1 MSLRLKLIGAFLVA
15 VLAAGALAG
24 TSFFSTW
31 TLGDIA
37 KTLYDRPL
45 QSINFA
51 RAAQTSFL
59 VIELEE
65 RLTGSAAEE
74 RLLRLRE
81 DFFLDLEIAD
91 ERRMSERTA
100 ELSAALKSDFE
111 AWWQTAHEARDDPS
125 LLAARDEIAERLKT
139 NLDILVQV
147 AAEDGYRFWLAAEQQ
162 VEDTKRFT
170 TWILAGVLVV
180 SIIVAI
186 LLARDIIRPLNRLAR
201 RTVELASGDRSIEV
215 RQNDLDRGDEIGGM
229 ARSLI
234 VFRDVMNEV
243 REARDSA
250 EAAAKAKADFLAMM
264 SHEIRTPMNG
274 VIGMTRL
281 LLRKPLGEEER
292 HFAETVLESA
302 EGLMHLLNG
311 ILDFSKLEA
320 GKLDLEVLDF
330 DLRRLVEGSLAL
342 MQGRAEEKGLSFVAE
357 VSPDCP
363 SHLKGDSA
371 RLRQILL
378 NLVGNAL
385 KFTESG
391 SVTVS
396 VTPGAAPDTYRFSVS
411 DTGIGIP
418 EEKISR
424 LFRQFSQ
431 ADSSTA
437 RQYGGTG
444 LGLAICKQLVEVMG
458 GEIGVESRPGEGS
471 TFWFELPLPEGRK
484 PNKTDK
490 AAATNLPPLSLLV
503 AEDNLVN
510 QQVARGL
517 LEAEGHSVHM
527 VSDGA
532 AALAAIEDNPP
543 GTYDVILMDMN
554 MPGMDG
560 LEATRR
566 IRALLPP
573 RADIPILAATAA
585 ATAEEVARCMDAGMD
600 GYVAKPIHPGLLFGA
615 LARVLGPVIPAPD
628 GLDPEEEDLFPDFED
643 EPAPASPVA
652 EKLMQDGPALE
663 PEVLETYRA
672 QLGDEFAAEMVSDF
686 LSGLDAHREAIAGHL
701 AAKDTA
707 ALGEAA
713 HTLKSAAASVGLRRV
728 YRDAVSVE
736 SAAGTQH
743 LEDCAAAAEDLLAA
757 LEESRTLLESQA
769 AQ

>member
-24 TSFFSTW
+24 TSLFSTW

-74 RLLRLRE
+74 RLQRMRE

-100 ELSAALKSDFE
+100 ELTATLKTDFE
-111 AWWQTAHEARDDPS
+111 AWWQTAHAARDDPA
-125 LLAARDEIAERLKT
+125 LLASRDEIAERLKT

-147 AAEDGYRFWLAAEQQ
+147 AAEDGYRFWLAAERQ
-162 VEDTKRFT
+162 VEETKQFT
-170 TWILAGVLVV
+170 TWILAGVLIV
-180 SIIVAI
+180 SVIVAI
-186 LLARDIIRPLNRLAR
+186 LLARDIIRPLNRLAC
-201 RTVELASGDRSIEV
+201 RTIELASGDRSIEI
-215 RQNDLDRGDEIGGM
+215 RQSDLERGDEIGGM
-229 ARSLI
+229 ARSLV

-281 LLRKPLGEEER
+281 LLRKPLGTEER

-302 EGLMHLLNG
+302 EGLIHLLNG

-320 GKLDLEVLDF
+320 GKLELEVLDF
-330 DLRRLVEGSLAL
+330 DLRRLIDGSLAL
-342 MQGRAEEKGLSFVAE
+342 MQGRAEEKGLAFTAE
-357 VSPDCP
+357 VDPACP
-363 SHLKGDSA
+363 EHLKGDSA

-385 KFTESG
+385 KFTGSGG

-396 VTPGAAPDTYRFSVS
+396 VTPGEAPESYRFSVR

-418 EEKISR
+418 EDKIPR
-424 LFRQFSQ
+424 LFREFSQ
-431 ADSSTA
+431 ADRSTA

-444 LGLAICKQLVEVMG
+444 LGLAICKQLVELMG
-458 GEIGVESRPGEGS
+458 GRIGVDSVAGEGS
-471 TFWFELPLPEGRK
+471 TFWFELPLAEGRERDE
-484 PNKTDK
+484 TGDM
-490 AAATNLPPLSLLV
+490 AAANLPPLSLLV

-517 LEAEGHSVHM
+517 LEAEGHSVHT
-527 VSDGA
+527 VCDGA
-532 AALAAIEDNPP
+532 AALAAIGDNPP
-543 GTYDVILMDMN
+543 GTYDAVLMDMN
-554 MPGMDG
+554 MPVMDG

-566 IRALLPP
+566 IRALPPP
-573 RADIPILAATAA
+573 RSEIPIVAATAA
-585 ATAEEVARCMDAGMD
+585 ATPDEVARCMAAGMN
-600 GYVAKPIHPGLLFGA
+600 GYVAKPIHPGLLFDA
-615 LARVLGPVIPAPD
+615 LARVLCAAAPGAGQD
-628 GLDPEEEDLFPDFED
+628 DCLFPED
-643 EPAPASPVA
+643 GDAPAAASPVA

-663 PEVLETYRA
+663 PEILETYRA
-672 QLGDEFAAEMVSDF
+672 QLGDAFAAEMVRDF
-686 LSGLDAHREAIAGHL
+686 LGGLDAHRATISAHL
-701 AAKDTA
+701 AARDSA

-713 HTLKSAAASVGLRRV
+713 HALKSAAASVGLRRV
-728 YRDAVSVE
+728 FRGAVSVE
-736 SAAGTQH
+736 TAAGTQH
-743 LEDCAAAAEDLLAA
+743 LERVAAAAEDLLAA
-757 LEESRTLLESQA
+757 LEDSRTLLESRA

>member
-1 MSLRLKLIGAFLVA
+1 MSIRLKLIGAFLMA
-15 VLAAGALAG
+15 VLVAGALAG
-24 TSFFSTW
+24 TSLFAAWS
-31 TLGDIA
+31 LGDIA
-37 KTLYDRPL
+37 KAMYDRPF
-45 QSINFA
+45 QAINFA
-51 RAAQTSFL
+51 RAAQSDFL
-59 VIELEE
+59 ILELEE
-65 RLTGSAAEE
+65 RLSVGASEE
-74 RLLRLRE
+74 NLQRLRE
-81 DFFLDLEIAD
+81 DFFLDLDVAL
-91 ERRMSERTA
+91 ERRMSERT
-100 ELSAALKSDFE
+100 KV
-111 AWWQTAHEARDDPS
+111 
-125 LLAARDEIAERLKT
+125 LAAKIESEFNDWWKTARVARTDPRKVEDRDHIAERVKT
-139 NLDILVQV
+139 DLDILVQV
-147 AAEDGYRFWLAAEQQ
+147 AAEDGYRFWLAAEEQ

-180 SIIVAI
+180 SVLVAI

-201 RTVELASGDRSIEV
+201 RTVELAAGDRSIEV
-215 RQNDLDRGDEIGGM
+215 RQNDLERGDEIGGM

-250 EAAAKAKADFLAMM
+250 EAAAQAKADFLAMM

-281 LLRKPLGEEER
+281 LLRKPLGPEER

-330 DLRRLVEGSLAL
+330 DLRRLIDGSLAL
-342 MQGRAEEKGLSFVAE
+342 MQGRAEEKGLSFRADVDPE
-357 VSPDCP
+357 CP

-396 VTPGAAPDTYRFSVS
+396 VSPTGMPDTYRFAVR

-418 EEKISR
+418 EDKISR
-424 LFRQFSQ
+424 LFQEFSQ

-444 LGLAICKQLVEVMG
+444 LGLAICKQLVELMG
-458 GEIGVESRPGEGS
+458 GRIGVDSVAGEGS
-471 TFWFELPLPEGRK
+471 TFWFELPLAEGRAK
-484 PNKTDK
+484 D
-490 AAATNLPPLSLLV
+490 AASGAITASLPPLSLLV
-503 AEDNLVN
+503 AEDNMVN

-527 VSDGA
+527 VNDGA
-532 AALAAIEDNPP
+532 AALAALEDNPA
-543 GTYDVILMDMN
+543 GTYDAILMDMN

-573 RADIPILAATAA
+573 RSDIPILAATAA
-585 ATAEEVARCMDAGMD
+585 ATADEVARCMEAGMD

-615 LARVLGPVIPAPD
+615 LARVLGPVIPALEGD
-628 GLDPEEEDLFPDFED
+628 EDDLFPDFED
-643 EPAPASPVA
+643 EDEDAPASPVA

-663 PEVLETYRA
+663 PEILETYRA

-686 LSGLDAHREAIAGHL
+686 LAGLDAHREAIAAHL
-701 AAKDTA
+701 AAEDPA

-743 LEDCAAAAEDLLAA
+743 LEDCAAAAENLLAA
-757 LEESRTLLESQA
+757 LEESRSLLESRA